1 VAPDGVR
8 IAMIAGAG
16 PAAHLVLGA
25 VVQDGSGFSIPG
37 VVPLGQGMP
46 PVIAA
51 TWYGEDYLLA
61 VTRLRTKQGT
71 QSGLY
76 EVPANGAGAGDTL
89 SGQSGMTSITADGP
103 LSPLYLGLSHQ
114 RLEKAVRLREQWSDI
129 TTGIAPAYP
138 G

>member
-1 VAPDGVR
+1 
-8 IAMIAGAG
+8 MIAGAG
-16 PAAHLVLGA
+16 AAAHLVLGA
-25 VVQDGSGFSIPG
+25 IVPDGRGFAIAG
-37 VVPLGQGMP
+37 AVPLGQGMP

-61 VTRLRTKQGT
+61 VTRLRTKQGV

-76 EVPANGAGAGDTL
+76 EVPANGDGAGGAL
-89 SGQSGMTSITADGP
+89 SVQSGMLTITADGP

-114 RLEKAVRLREQWSDI
+114 RLEKAVRLHEQWSDI
-129 TTGIAPAYP
+129 TAGIAPAYP